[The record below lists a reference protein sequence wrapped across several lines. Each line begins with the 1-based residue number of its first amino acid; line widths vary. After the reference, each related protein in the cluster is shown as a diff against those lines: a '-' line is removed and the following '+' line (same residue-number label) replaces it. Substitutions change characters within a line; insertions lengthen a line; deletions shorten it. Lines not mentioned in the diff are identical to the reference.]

1 MIKTLGILAGG
12 IFVGA
17 VGVEIVRRK
26 CPEAFAKLSTRVRK
40 MAAEARDAFKS
51 GYENAMRSEPEQ
63 PAEASA

>member
-17 VGVEIVRRK
+17 VGVEIVHRK
-26 CPEAFAKLSTRVRK
+26 CPEALGKLCAGVRK
-40 MAAEARDAFKS
+40 MASEARDAFKN
-51 GYENAMRSEPEQ
+51 GYENATRSEPEQ